1 MPNFRIVALFF
12 LTLHFSKTVSAQE
25 EQAVWLDSMH
35 KNISESVLD
44 TAQWF
49 DNFFA
54 NENLQEDQKALGEV
68 RLRLG
73 IEPRSRSL
81 EEFEA
86 RLKVRVKLPNLKNR
100 VDLILT
106 DFDEDQDDKIG
117 SSGNSQFNREDSIN
131 LALRYKVSPDSGL
144 SHRIGFGRRF
154 QYYAKSRYRDA
165 LSLSNSL
172 EMRYDASIYYYN
184 RDKFGTSLSLTFDY
198 DYSKHLLLRYHN
210 RFEYRDRSNDWLW
223 QHSWQGFKQ
232 INDTSAVIYGYYIE
246 GITQPNYRLEEHLVS
261 VKLRKQTKRNW
272 LFYEVEPFILW
283 RRNEHFSASYGLALR
298 IEGYFGER

>member
-1 MPNFRIVALFF
+1 MPNLRIVALFF
-12 LTLHFSKTVSAQE
+12 LILHFSNAAVAQE
-25 EQAVWLDSMH
+25 EQDVWLDSMH

-73 IEPRSRSL
+73 IEPRSRNL

-106 DFDEDQDDKIG
+106 DFDEEQDDRVA
-117 SSGNSQFNREDSIN
+117 SSGSGEFAREDSFN

-165 LSLSNSL
+165 IGLSDSV

-184 RDKFGTSLSLTFDY
+184 RDKLGTSFSLTFNY
-198 DYSKHLLLRYHN
+198 DYSKNLLLRYHN
-210 RFEYRDRSNDWLW
+210 RFEYRDKTNDWLW

-232 INDTSAVIYGYYIE
+232 LDDTSAVIYGYYIE
-246 GITQPNYRLEEHLVS
+246 GITRPNYRLEEYLVS
-261 VKLRKQTKRNW
+261 VKLRKQTDRSW
-272 LFYEVEPFILW
+272 LFYEVEPFVLW
-283 RRNEHFSASYGLALR
+283 RRDEQFSASYGIALR